1 MQVTLASCTGL
12 PEGDGDEAGL
22 VEALRVHGL
31 PARWQPW
38 GDEVS
43 ADTLVVLRATWDY
56 PDRPEEFHRWCASV
70 PHLAN
75 DHEVV
80 RYNLDKSY
88 LVALAAAGVPVIP
101 TRLVPPGEQ
110 LTPALA
116 ALDELSGD
124 PGTADGEIV
133 IKPAVGAG
141 SRGAGRF
148 TAAQADEA
156 LAHLRS
162 LHAAGSVALV
172 QPYQTTVDEHGETAL
187 VFFAGRYSHAFTKG
201 PMLQGG
207 AVDTDDLY
215 LQEKLSAATPDE
227 ATRAVAGQALA
238 ATARELGIQVSD
250 LLYARVDVVRGAN
263 GPLVLEVELTEPSL
277 GFAFGGAPALERFA
291 QAIADRAKAALS

>member
-1 MQVTLASCTGL
+1 MLASCAGL

-38 GDEVS
+38 GDEMS
-43 ADTLVVLRATWDY
+43 TDTLVVLRATWDY
-56 PDRPEEFHRWCASV
+56 PDRLDEFHRWCASV

-75 DHEVV
+75 GSEVV
-80 RYNLDKSY
+80 RHNRDKSY
-88 LVALAAAGVPVIP
+88 LVSLAAAGVPVIP

-110 LTPALA
+110 LAPALA
-116 ALDELSGD
+116 ALDELTGRTD
-124 PGTADGEIV
+124 TAEGEIV

-148 TAAQADEA
+148 TAAQSDEA
-156 LAHLRS
+156 HAHLRR

-172 QPYQTTVDEHGETAL
+172 QPYQRTVDEHGESAL
-187 VFFAGRYSHAFTKG
+187 VYLAGRYSHAFTKG

-207 AVDTDDLY
+207 AVETDDLY
-215 LQEKLSAATPDE
+215 LSEKLSPASPGDS
-227 ATRAVAGQALA
+227 TRAVAEQALA
-238 ATARELGIQVSD
+238 ATARELGIDVSA
-250 LLYARVDVVRGAN
+250 LLYARVDIVTGAD

-277 GFAFGGAPALERFA
+277 GFAFGGAAALDRFA
-291 QAIADRAKAALS
+291 QAIADRARAVVR